1 MDSYLILLRHAE
13 TQIGLRD
20 HDRKLTKKGKSEGKK
35 VAELLVNKYQNLRA
49 ISSNSKRTIQTSKFI
64 TDLLPGL
71 KIDYLKELYLAS
83 SIEMAD
89 IILEYSTSKK
99 NILCIG
105 HNPGIHQLALSLVNI
120 NQINESSKIIKNK
133 FPSSSLAI
141 IKIKDSDWGNIYTN
155 QNTLIDF
162 ITPKLV

>member
-1 MDSYLILLRHAE
+1 MDSLLILWRHAE
-13 TQIGLRD
+13 ARIGLRD
-20 HDRKLTKKGKSEGKK
+20 YDRKLTKKGRSDGKK
-35 VAELLVNKYQNLRA
+35 IAELLKKNYQNLNLLC
-49 ISSNSKRTIQTSKFI
+49 SSARRTTQTSEFLVDI
-64 TDLLPGL
+64 LPE
-71 KIDYLKELYLAS
+71 IESNYMKELYLAS

>member
-1 MDSYLILLRHAE
+1 MDSLLILWRHAE
-13 TQIGLRD
+13 AQIGLRD
-20 HDRKLTKKGKSEGKK
+20 YDRKLTKKGKSDGKK
-35 VAELLVNKYQNLRA
+35 IAELLKKNYKNLSLLC
-49 ISSNSKRTIQTSKFI
+49 SSAMRTTQTSEFLVDI
-64 TDLLPGL
+64 LPG
-71 KIDYLKELYLAS
+71 IERNYVKELYLAS

-120 NQINESSKIIKNK
+120 NQINESSEIIKNK
-133 FPSSSLAI
+133 FPSSSIAI
-141 IKIKDSDWGNIYTN
+141 IKIKDSDWGNISTN

-162 ITPKLV
+162 ITPKFV